1 MPILLLPLKS
11 GANGLNLIEANHVV
25 MVEPLLNVGVEHQA
39 INRVHRIGQT
49 RETHVHRFLV
59 EDTIEIEIANR
70 AEKKSETKSS
80 SLSSSSS
87 SNKRQRNVS
96 SSSSSS
102 SSSNNNNNNSTE
114 DHTRMRLS
122 ELKQLFGVQSGNTQ
136 DTEKKQTKKEE
147 ENVVI
152 VLSESEDESEDDDDE
167 EEEEVK
173 TPILNLEKEKEIPR
187 LPEQEQESLQ
197 LTAGDRL
204 VALETELSLEQDIG
218 LSPRER
224 IGRIE
229 RAIQW
234 SCQKSSPGLI
244 ARISSAET
252 QVFYKCTEN

>member
-80 SLSSSSS
+80 SSSSSSS

-102 SSSNNNNNNSTE
+102 SSSNSNNNNSTE

-122 ELKQLFGVQSGNTQ
+122 ELKQLFGVQPGNTQ

-152 VLSESEDESEDDDDE
+152 VLSESESEDDDDE

-187 LPEQEQESLQ
+187 LPEQVQESLQ

-204 VALETELSLEQDIG
+204 AALETELSLEQDIG

-229 RAIQW
+229 QAIQW

-252 QVFYKCTEN
+252 QVF

>member
-102 SSSNNNNNNSTE
+102 SNNNNNNNNSTE

-122 ELKQLFGVQSGNTQ
+122 ELKQLFGVQPGNTQ

-152 VLSESEDESEDDDDE
+152 VLSESESESESEDDDDE
-167 EEEEVK
+167 EEEEEVK
-173 TPILNLEKEKEIPR
+173 APILNLEKEKEIPR

-252 QVFYKCTEN
+252 QVF

>member
-102 SSSNNNNNNSTE
+102 SSNNNNNSTE

-122 ELKQLFGVQSGNTQ
+122 ELKQLFGVQPGNTQ

-152 VLSESEDESEDDDDE
+152 VLSESESESESEDDDDE

-187 LPEQEQESLQ
+187 LPEQVQESLQ

-204 VALETELSLEQDIG
+204 AALETELSLEQDIG

-252 QVFYKCTEN
+252 QVF

>member
-80 SLSSSSS
+80 SSSSSSS
-87 SNKRQRNVS
+87 SNKRQRNV

-122 ELKQLFGVQSGNTQ
+122 ELKQLFGVQPGNTQ

-152 VLSESEDESEDDDDE
+152 VLSESESEDDDE

-187 LPEQEQESLQ
+187 LPEQVQESLQ

-204 VALETELSLEQDIG
+204 AALETELSLEQDIG

-229 RAIQW
+229 QAIQW

-252 QVFYKCTEN
+252 QVF

>member
-80 SLSSSSS
+80 SSSSSSS

-102 SSSNNNNNNSTE
+102 SNNNNNNNSTE

-122 ELKQLFGVQSGNTQ
+122 ELKQLFGVQSRNTQ

-152 VLSESEDESEDDDDE
+152 VLSESEDDDEE

-187 LPEQEQESLQ
+187 LPEQVQEPLQ
-197 LTAGDRL
+197 LNAGDRL

-252 QVFYKCTEN
+252 QVF

>member
-80 SLSSSSS
+80 SSSSSSS
-87 SNKRQRNVS
+87 SNKRQRNV

-122 ELKQLFGVQSGNTQ
+122 ELKQLFGVQPGNTQ

-152 VLSESEDESEDDDDE
+152 VLSESESEDDDDE

-187 LPEQEQESLQ
+187 LPEQVQESLQ

-204 VALETELSLEQDIG
+204 AALETELSLEQDIG

-229 RAIQW
+229 QAIQW

-252 QVFYKCTEN
+252 QVF

>member
-80 SLSSSSS
+80 SSSSSSS
-87 SNKRQRNVS
+87 SNKRQRNVSS

-122 ELKQLFGVQSGNTQ
+122 ELKQLFGVQPGNTQ

-152 VLSESEDESEDDDDE
+152 VLSESESEDDDDE

-187 LPEQEQESLQ
+187 LPEQVQESLQ

-204 VALETELSLEQDIG
+204 AALETELSLEQDIG

-229 RAIQW
+229 QAIQW

-252 QVFYKCTEN
+252 QVF

>member
-102 SSSNNNNNNSTE
+102 SNNNNNNNSTE

-122 ELKQLFGVQSGNTQ
+122 ELKQLFGVQPGNTQ

-152 VLSESEDESEDDDDE
+152 VLSESESEDDDEE

-187 LPEQEQESLQ
+187 LPEQVQEPLQ
-197 LTAGDRL
+197 LNAGDRL
-204 VALETELSLEQDIG
+204 VALEAELSLEQDIG

-252 QVFYKCTEN
+252 QVF

>member
-80 SLSSSSS
+80 SSSSSSS

-102 SSSNNNNNNSTE
+102 SSSSNNNNNSTE

-122 ELKQLFGVQSGNTQ
+122 ELKQLFGVQPGNTQ

-152 VLSESEDESEDDDDE
+152 VLSESESEDDDDE

-187 LPEQEQESLQ
+187 LPEQVQEPLQ
-197 LTAGDRL
+197 LNAGDRL
-204 VALETELSLEQDIG
+204 VALEAELSLEQDIG

-252 QVFYKCTEN
+252 QVF

>member
-11 GANGLNLIEANHVV
+11 GAIGLNLIEANHVV

-80 SLSSSSS
+80 SSSSSSS

-102 SSSNNNNNNSTE
+102 SSNNNNNNNNSTE

-122 ELKQLFGVQSGNTQ
+122 ELKQLFGVQPGNTQ

-152 VLSESEDESEDDDDE
+152 VLSESESEDDDDE

-187 LPEQEQESLQ
+187 LPEQVQEPLH
-197 LTAGDRL
+197 LNAGDRL
-204 VALETELSLEQDIG
+204 VALEAELSLEQDIG

-252 QVFYKCTEN
+252 QVF

>member
-80 SLSSSSS
+80 SSSSSSS

-102 SSSNNNNNNSTE
+102 SNNNNNSTE

-152 VLSESEDESEDDDDE
+152 VLSESESEDDDDE

-252 QVFYKCTEN
+252 QVF

>member
-80 SLSSSSS
+80 SSSSSSS

-102 SSSNNNNNNSTE
+102 SNNNNNNNSTE

-122 ELKQLFGVQSGNTQ
+122 ELKQLFGVQPGNTQ

-152 VLSESEDESEDDDDE
+152 VLSESESEDDDDE

-187 LPEQEQESLQ
+187 LPEQVQESLQ

-204 VALETELSLEQDIG
+204 AALETELSLEQDIG

-229 RAIQW
+229 QAIQW

-252 QVFYKCTEN
+252 QVF

>member
-80 SLSSSSS
+80 SSSSSSS

-96 SSSSSS
+96 SSISSS
-102 SSSNNNNNNSTE
+102 NNNNNSTE

-152 VLSESEDESEDDDDE
+152 VLSESESESEDDDDE

-173 TPILNLEKEKEIPR
+173 APILNLEKEKEIPR

-252 QVFYKCTEN
+252 QVFY

>member
-80 SLSSSSS
+80 SSSSSSS

-96 SSSSSS
+96 SSISSS
-102 SSSNNNNNNSTE
+102 NNNNNSTE

-152 VLSESEDESEDDDDE
+152 VLSESESESEDDDDE

-229 RAIQW
+229 QAIQW

-252 QVFYKCTEN
+252 QVF

>member
-1 MPILLLPLKS
+1 M
-11 GANGLNLIEANHVV
+11 
-25 MVEPLLNVGVEHQA
+25 
-39 INRVHRIGQT
+39 
-49 RETHVHRFLV
+49 
-59 EDTIEIEIANR
+59 
-70 AEKKSETKSS
+70 
-80 SLSSSSS
+80 
-87 SNKRQRNVS
+87 
-96 SSSSSS
+96 
-102 SSSNNNNNNSTE
+102 
-114 DHTRMRLS
+114 S
-122 ELKQLFGVQSGNTQ
+122 ELKQLFGVQPGNTQ

-152 VLSESEDESEDDDDE
+152 VLSESESEDDDEE

-187 LPEQEQESLQ
+187 LPEQVQESLQ

-204 VALETELSLEQDIG
+204 AALETELSLEQDIG

-229 RAIQW
+229 QAIQW

-252 QVFYKCTEN
+252 QVF

>member
-96 SSSSSS
+96 SSSSNNNN
-102 SSSNNNNNNSTE
+102 NNNNNNSTE

-122 ELKQLFGVQSGNTQ
+122 ELKQLFGVQPGNTQ

-152 VLSESEDESEDDDDE
+152 VLSESESEDDDEE

-187 LPEQEQESLQ
+187 LPEQVQESLQ

-204 VALETELSLEQDIG
+204 AALETELSLEQDIG

-229 RAIQW
+229 QAIQW

-252 QVFYKCTEN
+252 QVF

>member
-80 SLSSSSS
+80 SSSSSSS
-87 SNKRQRNVS
+87 SNKRQRNVSS

-122 ELKQLFGVQSGNTQ
+122 ELKQLFGVQPGNTQ

-152 VLSESEDESEDDDDE
+152 VLSESESEDDDDE

-187 LPEQEQESLQ
+187 LPEQVQEPLQ
-197 LTAGDRL
+197 LNAGDRL
-204 VALETELSLEQDIG
+204 VALEAELSLEQDIG

-252 QVFYKCTEN
+252 QVF

>member
-80 SLSSSSS
+80 SSSSSSS

-102 SSSNNNNNNSTE
+102 SNNNNNSTE

-152 VLSESEDESEDDDDE
+152 VLSESESEDDDEE

-252 QVFYKCTEN
+252 QVF

>member
-80 SLSSSSS
+80 SSSSSSS

-102 SSSNNNNNNSTE
+102 SNNNNNNNSTE

-122 ELKQLFGVQSGNTQ
+122 ELKQLFGVQPGNTQ

-152 VLSESEDESEDDDDE
+152 VLSESESEDDDDE

-187 LPEQEQESLQ
+187 LPEQVQEPLQ
-197 LTAGDRL
+197 LNAGDRL

-252 QVFYKCTEN
+252 QVF